1 MRSMST
7 KRNRLTLL
15 EVLLCGLDELQSSEL
30 EAALFEPRDDLADEV
45 ALDAV
50 GLVTRQL
57 DEKLKIQHAD
67 LDHDV
72 GAFINRHGE

>member
-1 MRSMST
+1 
-7 KRNRLTLL
+7 
-15 EVLLCGLDELQSSEL
+15 VLLCGLDELKSNEL
-30 EAALFEPRDDLADEV
+30 EAALFESRDDLADEI

-57 DEKLKIQHAD
+57 DEILKIQRPD

-72 GAFINRHGE
+72 GAFIDRHGE